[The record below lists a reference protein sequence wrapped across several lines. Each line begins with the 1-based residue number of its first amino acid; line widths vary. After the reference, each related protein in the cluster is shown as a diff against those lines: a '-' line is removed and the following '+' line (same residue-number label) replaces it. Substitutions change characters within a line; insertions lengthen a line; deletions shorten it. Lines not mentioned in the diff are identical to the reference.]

1 MLLRR
6 PEMSSHLFTPVAL
19 CLTLKFVM
27 QLELALMENDTRS
40 SICDYPA
47 FLIPNCWLIE
57 KNYFNPH
64 IQFIVQ
70 KHGSTTN
77 FCGPQSR

>member
-1 MLLRR
+1 
-6 PEMSSHLFTPVAL
+6 MSSHLFTPVAL

-64 IQFIVQ
+64 IQFRNTGQRQTSVDLSPD
-70 KHGSTTN
+70 K
-77 FCGPQSR
+77 FFRF